1 MTHALFPVVPNGRLP
16 RQRDQKH
23 CSKPLSR
30 RQKSRVGSNLVY
42 THLIEGN
49 PTLHFHCQRMLATI
63 STSACA
69 DMWRD
74 AHEQNSERRRQ
85 CRGCP
90 LGAKH
95 AGVSDANLCDIHNVR
110 ICARCRNEVPRLIW
124 GNICVSCRNRE
135 YEYARGY
142 NARGTPLTKLKNLEP
157 RQVRYIEGGAVRVRR
172 SSLSASVEELI
183 VGTLRDA
190 AKSVAFGFTGF
201 AQASLLRQQRLF

>member
-1 MTHALFPVVPNGRLP
+1 
-16 RQRDQKH
+16 
-23 CSKPLSR
+23 
-30 RQKSRVGSNLVY
+30 LVY

-49 PTLHFHCQRMLATI
+49 PALHFHCERMLATI

-74 AHEQNSERRRQ
+74 AHDKNSERRRQ

-95 AGVSDANLCDIHNVR
+95 AGVPDANLSDIHNVK
-110 ICARCRNEVPRLIW
+110 ICARCTHEVPRLIW

-135 YEYARGY
+135 YEYLRGY

-157 RQVRYIEGGAVRVRR
+157 RQVRFVEGGAVRTRR
-172 SSLSASVEELI
+172 SQLSASVEELI

-201 AQASLLRQQRLF
+201 VQASLLRQQRLF